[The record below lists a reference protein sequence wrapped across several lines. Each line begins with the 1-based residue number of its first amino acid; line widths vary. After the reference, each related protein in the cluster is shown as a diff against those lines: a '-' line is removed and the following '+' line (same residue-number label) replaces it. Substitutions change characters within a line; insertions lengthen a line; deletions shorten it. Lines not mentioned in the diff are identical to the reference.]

1 MTGSSP
7 SRAVGV
13 RAVVAVAAALASV
26 IPAAAISGAAVAQ
39 TPVSA
44 PGQPTRVLPPPP
56 PGAMGL
62 TLENAKPLPVPPRP
76 ALGTPPAPK
85 APPRLVLPE
94 VVEAP
99 PPPQI
104 TAEAP
109 IPPPP
114 PPAAIPNVP
123 QSLRNQPGPPPAPP
137 DPQVAT
143 APPPRPQ
150 PPRSTAP
157 AALPP
162 PPASSAPLPEGPLTI
177 TFAAGESE
185 LPASVDALLAPVA
198 ERLRTR
204 ETARLQLFSHASG
217 TEETAR
223 EARQLSLARALAL
236 RERLTAYGIRS
247 TRIDIRALGASAP
260 GKDGPQD
267 RIDLEFV
274 ND

>member
-1 MTGSSP
+1 MTGRSSA
-7 SRAVGV
+7 RARGV
-13 RAVVAVAAALASV
+13 SAAVAVATAVMLAS
-26 IPAAAISGAAVAQ
+26 PAGLLAQ
-39 TPVSA
+39 TAPTA
-44 PGQPTRVLPPPP
+44 PGQPARILPPPP

-62 TLENAKPLPVPPRP
+62 TLETAKPLPVPARP

-94 VVEAP
+94 VVAAP

-123 QSLRNQPGPPPAPP
+123 QSLRNQPGPSVPAPGS
-137 DPQVAT
+137 QVAT
-143 APPPRPQ
+143 SPPPRPPVPQ
-150 PPRSTAP
+150 PTAP

-162 PPASSAPLPEGPLTI
+162 PPAASAPLPSGPLTV
-177 TFAAGESE
+177 TFAAGEAD

-198 ERLRTR
+198 ERLRAR
-204 ETARLQLFSHASG
+204 ETARLQLFSYASG

-247 TRIDIRALGASAP
+247 TRIDIRALGTGTPA
-260 GKDGPQD
+260 KDGPQD